1 MLEHVETKTEHN
13 TAGIFEH
20 YQVKQSKILWLEHTK
35 SLL

>member
-20 YQVKQSKILWLEHTK
+20 YQVKQSKNCD
-35 SLL
+35 